1 MAGVWG
7 CPPEFIIYSPFLS
20 GRGPGG
26 WCEQFLGG
34 VLQRRVQRGSASP
47 HLPTTPVAGGPSG
60 TVYCPRRRGVAQSGS
75 APEWGSGGRWFESSR
90 PDHPHYLPAAHL
102 RLTAGTPP
110 RSATPAASLPSPPA
124 TLAAARSA
132 GRQGRLPVPHSRWC
146 DAAQRCW
153 RPERAAGVHAL
164 LLHRVCQRL

>member
-1 MAGVWG
+1 MSPLVLTAGVQRAQ
-7 CPPEFIIYSPFLS
+7 PF
-20 GRGPGG
+20 GRG
-26 WCEQFLGG
+26 LGVSPRVHYLFPLPIRKG
-34 VLQRRVQRGSASP
+34 ARGMVLATFEAESSNEECREAAP
-47 HLPTTPVAGGPSG
+47 HPTSQPPRLPADPQARYTAL
-60 TVYCPRRRGVAQSGS
+60 RRRGVAQSGS

-132 GRQGRLPVPHSRWC
+132 GRQGRLPVPHSR
-146 DAAQRCW
+146 QPTR
-153 RPERAAGVHAL
+153 
-164 LLHRVCQRL
+164 